1 MSVTDNSS
9 VIGTE
14 LERVRPKLETV
25 YEYDDKFFTSIDK
38 KDVEVI
44 SNRQMRVPL
53 DLRPGGSFSYFNPD
67 GGDLGRGTG
76 PQWDK
81 ATLNSVFL
89 AEAIEYTKLAE
100 WGTNSDRKAVVNAVR
115 KLMAKVT
122 DEFRRQIDGNTMGSG
137 TGVVGTISG
146 VTTSGGVD
154 TYTLGTDGFGARL
167 VRFNQTVQVFDA
179 TLATNKGAGLI
190 TMWDVENKQISV
202 TPAIAGATTTDVLVV
217 NGISSPA
224 SLPGLYGIAYQ
235 HSNASTGTWLGFSR
249 ANTPEIRS
257 NRVNAASS
265 GFALPFPRLAINKIG
280 NRVGIDNK
288 FKPKAWMHPCQ
299 KQAYEEVGQLV
310 SVIYKQPKEEGL
322 DMYFDR
328 MQMAGAPVEDHFNW
342 NQTRIDF
349 VDGNVWGRG
358 ETLPIGFYKTD
369 GRNVFEIRGASGGV
383 ATSDIFYMVTG
394 FQYFLTNPA
403 ATAYIDNLAVP
414 SGY

>member
-202 TPAIAGATTTDVLVV
+202 TPAIAGATTCL
-217 NGISSPA
+217 
-224 SLPGLYGIAYQ
+224 LY
-235 HSNASTGTWLGFSR
+235 
-249 ANTPEIRS
+249 
-257 NRVNAASS
+257 
-265 GFALPFPRLAINKIG
+265 
-280 NRVGIDNK
+280 
-288 FKPKAWMHPCQ
+288 
-299 KQAYEEVGQLV
+299 
-310 SVIYKQPKEEGL
+310 
-322 DMYFDR
+322 
-328 MQMAGAPVEDHFNW
+328 
-342 NQTRIDF
+342 
-349 VDGNVWGRG
+349 
-358 ETLPIGFYKTD
+358 
-369 GRNVFEIRGASGGV
+369 
-383 ATSDIFYMVTG
+383 TSD
-394 FQYFLTNPA
+394 A
-403 ATAYIDNLAVP
+403 AD
-414 SGY
+414 